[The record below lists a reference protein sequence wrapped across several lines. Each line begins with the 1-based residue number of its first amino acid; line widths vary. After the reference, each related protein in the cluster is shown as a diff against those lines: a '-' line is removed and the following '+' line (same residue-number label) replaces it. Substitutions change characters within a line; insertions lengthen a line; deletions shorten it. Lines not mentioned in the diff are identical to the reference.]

1 MKPPTAQ
8 QMHTASDG
16 ATNIEMTWDEDVAHN
31 KRQTDSEGWNAF
43 DRTSMNNNEKQWKQW
58 NNNEQ

>member
-1 MKPPTAQ
+1 
-8 QMHTASDG
+8 MHTASDG

>member
-43 DRTSMNNNEKQWKQW
+43 DRTSMIFRRYLKLQEGYN
-58 NNNEQ
+58 